1 MGPWCGRGRSG
12 HHVQPGA
19 ESLAGAELL
28 AMQVDRQRKPEF
40 KRDCTAGSSLCGVL
54 GKQCLDKRP
63 GHGG

>member
-1 MGPWCGRGRSG
+1 M
-12 HHVQPGA
+12 QPGA

-40 KRDCTAGSSLCGVL
+40 KRDCTAESSLCGVL